1 LLSSYIKAV
10 HFNRLSNH
18 HLQQLLR
25 MICWADLEKPI
36 SLASLWCCTNSWRE
50 ASLLGG
56 AGGIWGRMVEAIML
70 LMKEEEEP
78 WEELTR
84 LSTGSGRVGSL
95 ATWNTLCVTLTA
107 GWKGVI

>member
-1 LLSSYIKAV
+1 L
-10 HFNRLSNH
+10 
-18 HLQQLLR
+18 
-25 MICWADLEKPI
+25 
-36 SLASLWCCTNSWRE
+36 
-50 ASLLGG
+50 
-56 AGGIWGRMVEAIML
+56 VEAIML